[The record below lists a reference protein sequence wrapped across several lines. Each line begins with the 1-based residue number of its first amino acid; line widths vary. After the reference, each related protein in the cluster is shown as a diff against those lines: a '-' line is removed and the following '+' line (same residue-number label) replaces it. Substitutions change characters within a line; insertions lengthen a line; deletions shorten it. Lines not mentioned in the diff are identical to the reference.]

1 MKTFRTMSPIQSM
14 INALR
19 DFRQR
24 KDFYVLECVREN
36 EAVVIDANAEEQL
49 FERGEN
55 RLGVSIA
62 DYQPYSPVTVEEK
75 RLRGQPYNR
84 VTLRDTGD
92 FESSFYIRY
101 MDDGFEITASD
112 WKTDDLVRKYGRE
125 IFGLNRENL
134 DDLARS
140 YILPFLREKLVE
152 TINNRK

>member
-1 MKTFRTMSPIQSM
+1 M
-14 INALR
+14 
-19 DFRQR
+19 
-24 KDFYVLECVREN
+24 
-36 EAVVIDANAEEQL
+36 
-49 FERGEN
+49 
-55 RLGVSIA
+55 SIA

>member
-84 VTLRDTGD
+84 VTLRDTGR
-92 FESSFYIRY
+92 F
-101 MDDGFEITASD
+101 
-112 WKTDDLVRKYGRE
+112 RK
-125 IFGLNRENL
+125 
-134 DDLARS
+134 
-140 YILPFLREKLVE
+140 
-152 TINNRK
+152 

>member
-1 MKTFRTMSPIQSM
+1 MNAIQSM
-14 INALR
+14 IDALR

-24 KDFYVLECVREN
+24 EGEYILGSVREN
-36 EAVVIDANAEEQL
+36 EAVVIDMNAEEQL
-49 FERGEN
+49 FEKGEN

-62 DYQPYSPVTVEEK
+62 DYRPYSPVTIEEK
-75 RLRGQPYNR
+75 RMRGQPYNR

-101 MDDGFEITASD
+101 SGDSFEITASD
-112 WKTDDLVRKYGRE
+112 WKTDDLVRKYGKE
-125 IFGLNRENL
+125 IFGLNRDNL
-134 DDLARS
+134 DELIRS

>member
-1 MKTFRTMSPIQSM
+1 MNAIQSM
-14 INALR
+14 IDALR

-24 KDFYVLECVREN
+24 GGEYILGSVREN
-36 EAVVIDANAEEQL
+36 EAVVIDMNAEEQL
-49 FERGEN
+49 FEKGEN

-62 DYQPYSPVTVEEK
+62 DYRPYSPVTIEEK
-75 RLRGQPYNR
+75 RMRGQPYNR

-101 MDDGFEITASD
+101 SGDSFEITASD
-112 WKTDDLVRKYGRE
+112 WKTDDLVRKYGKE
-125 IFGLNRENL
+125 IFGLNRDNL
-134 DDLARS
+134 DELIRS